1 MKIVTKKY
9 EEIYEELKDEIVGGG
24 YAKGDKLPSKRAVAF
39 NEDVSVTTVEH
50 AYELLESEGYI
61 SGRERSGYYVEFEN
75 CLISEKKKRAVESSD
90 EEDGHFAEFE
100 NRVISEKKKRTVESG
115 DEEDGILNEP
125 TERDG
130 EGEEKYFPLTVYA
143 KAVRAVLADYGE
155 KLFEKSPPTGHPV
168 LKQAIARYLN
178 RNRGIRAKAENV
190 IIGSGSE
197 YFYGII
203 ADMLGT
209 DKTYAVEKPCYEK
222 IKKIYELKGITVE
235 ELALGANGIKTK
247 ELQNSSATVLHV
259 TPYGSYPTGVTA
271 NARKREEYIG
281 WARKR
286 GGVII
291 EDDFQSEF
299 CLNARLTQ
307 TLFASNRKCV
317 IYLNTFSKT
326 IFPSMRAGYM
336 ALPDDYAKLYYEKL
350 GFYSCTVPL
359 LEQLV
364 IAKILNDGSFERHLN
379 KLRRHKKL
387 SCK

>member
-1 MKIVTKKY
+1 
-9 EEIYEELKDEIVGGG
+9 
-24 YAKGDKLPSKRAVAF
+24 
-39 NEDVSVTTVEH
+39 
-50 AYELLESEGYI
+50 
-61 SGRERSGYYVEFEN
+61 
-75 CLISEKKKRAVESSD
+75 KKRSPEPQD
-90 EEDGHFAEFE
+90 EEDCFTGSTTQSGE
-100 NRVISEKKKRTVESG
+100 SE
-115 DEEDGILNEP
+115 
-125 TERDG
+125 
-130 EGEEKYFPLTVYA
+130 EGEEYFPLTVYS

-168 LKQAIARYLN
+168 LKEAIARYLN
-178 RNRGIRAKAENV
+178 RNRGIRAKAANV

-203 ADMLGT
+203 VDMLGS

-222 IKKIYELKGITVE
+222 IKKIYELKGVKIE
-235 ELALGANGIKTK
+235 ELALGKNGINSK
-247 ELQNSSATVLHV
+247 ELLSSTATVLHV

-336 ALPDDYAKLYYEKL
+336 VLPDEYAELYYKKL

-364 IAKILNDGSFERHLN
+364 IARILNDGSFERHLN

-387 SCK
+387 LGK

>member
-24 YAKGDKLPSKRAVAF
+24 YAKGDKLPSKRALAF

-75 CLISEKKKRAVESSD
+75 RLISEKKKRA
-90 EEDGHFAEFE
+90 
-100 NRVISEKKKRTVESG
+100 IESG
-115 DEEDGILNEP
+115 DDEDGVLREP
-125 TERDG
+125 TERDEEEGILSEPTDG
-130 EGEEKYFPLTVYA
+130 ESGEDEEKYFPLTVYA

-178 RNRGIRAKAENV
+178 RNRGIRAKADNV

-259 TPYGSYPTGVTA
+259 TPYGSYPTGLTA

-379 KLRRHKKL
+379 KLRRQKRL
-387 SCK
+387 RDCIPYLLNT

>member
-39 NEDVSVTTVEH
+39 NEDVSLTTVEH

-61 SGRERSGYYVEFEN
+61 SGRERSGYFVEFEN
-75 CLISEKKKRAVESSD
+75 CL
-90 EEDGHFAEFE
+90 
-100 NRVISEKKKRTVESG
+100 ISEKKKRTVESG

-125 TERDG
+125 TDGDSG

-235 ELALGANGIKTK
+235 ELALGANGIKKK

>member
-1 MKIVTKKY
+1 MKNLTKKY

-61 SGRERSGYYVEFEN
+61 SGRERSGYFVEFEN
-75 CLISEKKKRAVESSD
+75 CLISEKKKRSPEPQD
-90 EEDGHFAEFE
+90 EEDCFTGSTTQSGE
-100 NRVISEKKKRTVESG
+100 SE
-115 DEEDGILNEP
+115 
-125 TERDG
+125 
-130 EGEEKYFPLTVYA
+130 EGEEYFPLTVYS

-168 LKQAIARYLN
+168 LKEAIARYLN
-178 RNRGIRAKAENV
+178 RNRGIRAKAANV

-203 ADMLGT
+203 VDMLGS

-222 IKKIYELKGITVE
+222 IKKIYELKGVKIE
-235 ELALGANGIKTK
+235 ELALGKNGINSK
-247 ELQNSSATVLHV
+247 ELLSSTATVLHV

-336 ALPDDYAKLYYEKL
+336 VLPEDYAELYYKKL

-387 SCK
+387 LGK

>member
-75 CLISEKKKRAVESSD
+75 CLISEKKKRA
-90 EEDGHFAEFE
+90 
-100 NRVISEKKKRTVESG
+100 VESG

-222 IKKIYELKGITVE
+222 IKKIYELK
-235 ELALGANGIKTK
+235 
-247 ELQNSSATVLHV
+247 
-259 TPYGSYPTGVTA
+259 
-271 NARKREEYIG
+271 
-281 WARKR
+281 
-286 GGVII
+286 
-291 EDDFQSEF
+291 
-299 CLNARLTQ
+299 
-307 TLFASNRKCV
+307 
-317 IYLNTFSKT
+317 
-326 IFPSMRAGYM
+326 
-336 ALPDDYAKLYYEKL
+336 
-350 GFYSCTVPL
+350 
-359 LEQLV
+359 
-364 IAKILNDGSFERHLN
+364 
-379 KLRRHKKL
+379 
-387 SCK
+387 

>member
-1 MKIVTKKY
+1 MPKKGVFLMKIVTKKY

-39 NEDVSVTTVEH
+39 NEDVSLTTVEH

-61 SGRERSGYYVEFEN
+61 SGRERSGYFVEFEN
-75 CLISEKKKRAVESSD
+75 CL
-90 EEDGHFAEFE
+90 
-100 NRVISEKKKRTVESG
+100 ISEKKKRTVESG

-364 IAKILNDGSFERHLN
+364 IAKILNAGSFERHLN
-379 KLRRHKKL
+379 KLRRQKKL
-387 SCK
+387 RDCIPYLLNT

>member
-39 NEDVSVTTVEH
+39 NEDVSLTTVEH

-75 CLISEKKKRAVESSD
+75 CLISEKKKRAVESS
-90 EEDGHFAEFE
+90 
-100 NRVISEKKKRTVESG
+100 

-235 ELALGANGIKTK
+235 ELALGANGIKKK

-336 ALPDDYAKLYYEKL
+336 VLPEDYAELYYKKL
-350 GFYSCTVPL
+350 G

-364 IAKILNDGSFERHLN
+364 IARILNDGSFERHLN

-387 SCK
+387 LDK